1 MQIESRPHLALKKT
15 PKKVNKM
22 GKRENISGLWF
33 VQGQR
38 QRRALQPPQQLNG
51 DSGDKAWLYAG
62 IPSGWKGGVSARFN

>member
-38 QRRALQPPQQLNG
+38 QRRALQPPQ
-51 DSGDKAWLYAG
+51 
-62 IPSGWKGGVSARFN
+62 P

>member
-1 MQIESRPHLALKKT
+1 
-15 PKKVNKM
+15 M

-51 DSGDKAWLYAG
+51 DSCDKAWLYAG
-62 IPSGWKGGVSARFN
+62 IPSG

>member
-51 DSGDKAWLYAG
+51 DSCDNAWLYAG
-62 IPSGWKGGVSARFN
+62 IPSG